1 MAIFSAIWVIAFYK
15 RLNML
20 RDKKILMTG
29 AAGGLGQEI
38 ARQLAKHGTQLILL
52 DRNAERLTQ
61 LAHEIQ
67 QSGGRA
73 VSIVNDFSAENAAE
87 AIIQEITQTI
97 GDVDMLINSAG
108 VLDFTY
114 FVAQNPARI
123 SQIIYVNAIV
133 PMLLA
138 RAVLP
143 SMVAR
148 NAGHIVNIGSIFGS
162 IGFPHYASYSASKF
176 ALRGFSQALR
186 RELFDSNIK
195 ITYVAPRAIQTAINN
210 DASTEMMRATNT
222 AMDDP
227 KQVAA
232 EVIRAIIQ
240 QKDEYYI
247 GQPESFFAWLNGL
260 FPNLV
265 GGGLKKP
272 TIIAR
277 KFLK

>member
-1 MAIFSAIWVIAFYK
+1 
-15 RLNML
+15 ML
-20 RDKKILMTG
+20 RDKKILITG

-38 ARQLAKHGTQLILL
+38 SRQLARHGTQLILQ
-52 DRNAERLTQ
+52 DRNELQLTA
-61 LAHEIQ
+61 LCDAIN
-67 QSGGRA
+67 QSGGKA
-73 VSIVNDFSAENAAE
+73 VSITNDFSAENAAG
-87 AIIQEITQTI
+87 AIIQEASQKA
-97 GDVDMLINSAG
+97 GDIDVLINSAG

-114 FVAQNPARI
+114 FAQQNPARI
-123 SQIIYVNAIV
+123 SQIMYVNAIV
-133 PMLLA
+133 PMLLT

-143 SMVAR
+143 RMVAR
-148 NAGHIVNIGSIFGS
+148 NSGQIVNIGSIFGS

-195 ITYVAPRAIQTAINN
+195 VTYVAPRAIKTPINN

-222 AMDDP
+222 TMDEP
-227 KQVAA
+227 KHVAA
-232 EVIRAIIQ
+232 EIIRAIIQ
-240 QKDEYYI
+240 QKDEHYI
-247 GQPESFFAWLNGL
+247 GQPESFFARLNGL

-272 TIIAR
+272 TLIAR

>member
-1 MAIFSAIWVIAFYK
+1 ML
-15 RLNML
+15 LN
-20 RDKKILMTG
+20 KKILITG

-38 ARQLAKHGTQLILL
+38 ARQLARYGAQLILL
-52 DRNAERLTQ
+52 DRNELQLTA
-61 LAHEIQ
+61 LCDAIN
-67 QSGGRA
+67 QSGGKA
-73 VSIVNDFSAENAAE
+73 ISIVNDFSMENATD
-87 AIIQEITQTI
+87 AIIQEAAQKA
-97 GDVDMLINSAG
+97 GDIDLLINSAG

-114 FVAQNPARI
+114 FAQQNPARI
-123 SQIIYVNAIV
+123 SQTMYVNAIV

-148 NAGHIVNIGSIFGS
+148 SAGHIVNIGSIFGS

-195 ITYVAPRAIQTAINN
+195 VTYIAPRAIKTPINN
-210 DASTEMMRATNT
+210 DVSTEMMRATNT
-222 AMDDP
+222 TMDDP
-227 KQVAA
+227 KVVAA
-232 EVIRAIIQ
+232 EIIKAIIL

-247 GQPESFFAWLNGL
+247 GQPESFFARLNGL
-260 FPNLV
+260 FPSLV

-272 TIIAR
+272 TLIAR